1 MSGQRAEG
9 REHKIRAAAALRDG
23 ISRVNGAPVI
33 LACVFLVTLCAS
45 LPFGLALRN
54 ALRSHLGD
62 SMIAEQVAAGVNV
75 QWWNEF
81 LAQAGPLGK
90 TFQPTIIGF
99 AAVLDNISAFADA
112 SARPAPLLWLGAAYL
127 LLWLFLAGGIL
138 DRYARARPTRSYEF
152 FTACGVYFARF
163 LRLAPF
169 MALAYYVLFA
179 VVHPM
184 LFDDTYAALTRDVTV
199 EQTAFLIRIAIYV
212 VFGVLLLIVNIVF
225 DYAKAR
231 AVIEDRRSMVG
242 AIIAGARFA
251 LRNAAAVTTLYVLTG
266 FLFIALLGLYAIAAP
281 SADAGSTRAWMGVLI
296 GQIYLLGRLWIRL
309 VFFASETALFQGRLA
324 HAGYIA
330 SPPVARREPPIVER
344 IVSEPPSPP

>member
-1 MSGQRAEG
+1 MSGPRAEG
-9 REHKIRAAAALRDG
+9 KEHTIRAAAALRDG
-23 ISRVNGAPVI
+23 ITRVYSAPVI
-33 LACVFLVTLCAS
+33 LVCVCLVTLFAS
-45 LPFGLALRN
+45 LPFGMALRN
-54 ALRSHLGD
+54 ALRSHLGN

-81 LAQAGPLGK
+81 LAQAGPLGA
-90 TFQPTIIGF
+90 TFQTTIIGF

-112 SARPAPLLWLGAAYL
+112 HARPAPLLWLGAAYL

-184 LFDDTYAALTRDVTV
+184 LFDDAYGALIRDVTA
-199 EQTAFLIRIAIYV
+199 EQTAFLIRLALYA
-212 VFGVLLLIVNIVF
+212 VFGVLLIIVNIVF
-225 DYAKAR
+225 DYAKVR
-231 AVIEDRRSMVG
+231 AVVEDRRSMVG
-242 AIIAGARFA
+242 AIVAGARFA
-251 LRNAAAVTTLYVLTG
+251 RRNAAAVTTVYLLTG
-266 FLFIALLGLYAIAAP
+266 FLFIGLLGLYAIAAP
-281 SADAGSTRAWMGVLI
+281 GADSSSARAWMGVAI
-296 GQIYLLGRLWIRL
+296 GQMYLLGRLWIRL

-324 HAGYIA
+324 HAGYLA
-330 SPPVARREPPIVER
+330 SAPPARREPPVVEP
-344 IVSEPPSPP
+344 IVSEPASPP